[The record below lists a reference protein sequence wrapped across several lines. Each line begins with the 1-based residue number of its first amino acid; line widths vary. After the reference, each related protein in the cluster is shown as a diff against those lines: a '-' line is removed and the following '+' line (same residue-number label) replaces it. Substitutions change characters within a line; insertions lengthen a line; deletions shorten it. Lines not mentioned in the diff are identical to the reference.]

1 MRLATR
7 KAEQALQQREYEL
20 NMEIMRQRVKS
31 APLLLEGPTYWG
43 PHVGKLSHV
52 CQKEGRRHMCQSNQ
66 QRSKRKKNS
75 SRSHSCRRSL
85 ILNSSS
91 ALNCENADTTSPC
104 TYRVQTESRTSHKH
118 NTLRKIYGSA
128 GGTRSRSRNS
138 NFSTNTQQP
147 YKNSNKKIS
156 GHTTNNNMKS
166 MQDNVESRVE
176 IDSGDEL
183 SSLDRAFL

>member
-1 MRLATR
+1 MATR

-20 NMEIMRQRVKS
+20 NMELMRQRVKS
-31 APLLLEGPTYWG
+31 APLLLEGPTHWG
-43 PHVGKLSHV
+43 PHVGKLSHA

-66 QRSKRKKNS
+66 QRTKRKKNS
-75 SRSHSCRRSL
+75 SRSQSCRRSL

-91 ALNCENADTTSPC
+91 PVDCENVVSSPR
-104 TYRVQTESRTSHKH
+104 TYIVETESRASHKL
-118 NTLRKIYGSA
+118 NTLRKIYGA

-138 NFSTNTQQP
+138 NYSTNSQQSF
-147 YKNSNKKIS
+147 KNSIKKCS
-156 GHTTNNNMKS
+156 GHFKPYNGKS
-166 MQDNVESRVE
+166 LQDNVEPRVE